1 VLDVTVTLTVHVAP
15 AARFPPVN
23 ATLFPPA
30 VAEAVPLP
38 HVVEAFGVPAI
49 VTFAGSVSSRPG
61 SSARRRGRR
70 VGDRELEH
78 RRAADENLRRRER
91 LAQRDRGATF
101 TVSVSVAG
109 ARWSHL
115 DPTSRCSRGPY

>member
-49 VTFAGSVSSRPG
+49 VTFAGSVSVKARFVSAAAPDAVLAIV
-61 SSARRRGRR
+61 SSSTDVPPTRICAG
-70 VGDRELEH
+70 VNVLLN
-78 RRAADENLRRRER
+78 ATA
-91 LAQRDRGATF
+91 GATF

-109 ARWSHL
+109 APL
-115 DPTSRCSRGPY
+115 VAP